1 VGSDQGPARS
11 HDATATIG
19 EQARPARDVK
29 AAVRLAVVAAL
40 LGALLLPSAC
50 GPRTAGEPPPR
61 GLIYLS
67 PDGHGDYA
75 SLNQAVRQAP
85 EGATIVLA
93 AGVYRLPAPL
103 DIYRSVTLRGAG
115 PDQTIVIGTTAGHVL
130 GFSGNGAF
138 SAEGL
143 TFRHVSVGPESNPSD
158 VALFRGGTVELSDC
172 RFAAA
177 TLGENAA
184 GFQGGA
190 GVRLL
195 GDTRARMRACSA
207 EDNAQA
213 GVVCEPHARPI
224 LEKVTF
230 SRNGRPGLFVVP
242 GRTGPTDPAELT
254 NFLDATMPGLLG
266 SWRVPG
272 AVVVVVKDGRVLAQ
286 RGYGFADV
294 VGRKVPDPARTL
306 FRVASV
312 TKLFTATAV
321 LQLAEQGKLRLGVDA
336 QMYLPGVTVPRTFAR
351 PVTVA
356 DLLSHT
362 SGFDERTIGMAAPN
376 AALAPPLDRFLVR
389 EMPSRV
395 VPAGLFYSYSNYNYG
410 LAGAVVQ
417 AAGGMPYEKYITQK
431 ILAPLGMTDT
441 SFDPRTVANASL
453 APGYRYRNGGYT
465 ALSQDIFADT
475 AAGQLY
481 STGADMARFMLC
493 ELQGGQL
500 DGTRILGARWMERM
514 LAPRFDESPQLPASG
529 YAYVEQPID
538 NRRPVE
544 QAGDWNGY
552 ASLVFLLPQDGLG
565 IFVAVNSDQG
575 QLRDQLIQ
583 NFMDH
588 YYPDRDR
595 LFGVQPAASLS
606 TGLTQFAGTYRTL
619 RMAHAALDKWLAFS
633 PDSDLIVDADQSN
646 AVTIHDT
653 RYVQVQPLV
662 FLEQYGDSYAVFQ
675 RGRQGGVDFLTQG
688 TTTYQRLHW
697 YETYI
702 FQRRLVIFFVY
713 ILGLTAVAWLL
724 TPFLGRLR
732 RRLPLLRH
740 LGWRRPPGY
749 LEPAVAQTA
758 RAVAGLAAL
767 LDLAFLATADRLI
780 TTANLVNGVP
790 GGVTALLVVP
800 LLATALSAAM
810 PVFAGIAWARRYWGV
825 FGRLSFTFVTLIAAL
840 FIWFLAYWNL
850 LGFRY

>member
-11 HDATATIG
+11 DDATATIG
-19 EQARPARDVK
+19 EQVRPAQDVK
-29 AAVRLAVVAAL
+29 AAVRLAAVAAL
-40 LGALLLPSAC
+40 LGALLLASAC

-67 PDGHGDYA
+67 PDGHGDYP
-75 SLNQAVRQAP
+75 SLTQAVRQAP

-115 PDQTIVIGTTAGHVL
+115 PDQTMVIGTTAGHVL

-158 VALFRGGTVELSDC
+158 VALFRGGTVELTDC
-172 RFAAA
+172 RFAGA
-177 TLGENAA
+177 TLGENAE

-195 GDTRARMRACSA
+195 GDTRSVLRACVA
-207 EDNAQA
+207 QDNAQA
-213 GVVCEPHARPI
+213 GVVCEPHARPT
-224 LEKVTF
+224 LERTSF
-230 SRNGRPGLFVVP
+230 SGNGRPGLFVVP
-242 GRTGPTDPAELT
+242 GRTGPSDPAELT
-254 NFLDATMPGLLG
+254 AFLDSKMPGLLS

-272 AVVVVVKDGRVLAQ
+272 AVVVVVKNGRVMAQ
-286 RGYGFADV
+286 KGYGFADV
-294 VGRKVPDPARTL
+294 AAGTAPDPARTL

-321 LQLAEQGKLRLGVDA
+321 LQLAERGKVQLGVDA
-336 QMYLPGVTVPRTFAR
+336 QMYLPGVRLQRTFAR

-362 SGFDERTIGMAAPN
+362 SGYDERTIGMAAPS

-410 LAGAVVQ
+410 LAGGIVA
-417 AAGGMPYEKYITQK
+417 AAGGMPYEEYVARR
-431 ILAPLGMTDT
+431 ILTPLGMTNT
-441 SFDPRTVANASL
+441 SFGPRTAGGAAL
-453 APGYRYRNGGYT
+453 APGYRYLDGGYR
-465 ALSQDIFADT
+465 ALSQDVFADT

-493 ELQGGQL
+493 ELQGGRL
-500 DGTRILGARWMERM
+500 DGTRILGAQWVERM
-514 LAPRFDESPQLPASG
+514 LTPRFDGSPQLPASG
-529 YAYVEQPID
+529 YAYAQQLID
-538 NRRPVE
+538 NRTPIE

-552 ASLVFLLPQDGLG
+552 ASLVFLLPEDHLG
-565 IFVAVNSDQG
+565 VFVAINTDQG
-575 QLRDQLIQ
+575 QLRDELIQ
-583 NFMDH
+583 DFMDH
-588 YYPDRDR
+588 YYPDRDQ

-606 TGLTQFAGTYRTL
+606 TGLAQFGGTYRTL
-619 RMAHAALDKWLAFS
+619 RMAHATLDKWLAFS
-633 PDSDLIVDADQSN
+633 PDSDLLVGTDQSA

-653 RYVQVQPLV
+653 RYVQIQPLV
-662 FLEQYGDSYAVFQ
+662 FLEQYGATYAVFQ
-675 RGRQGGVDFLTQG
+675 RGRQGGVDYLTQG
-688 TTTYQRLHW
+688 TTTYQRLRW
-697 YETYI
+697 YETYL
-702 FQRRLVIFFVY
+702 FQRRLVIAFVFV
-713 ILGLTAVAWLL
+713 LGMTAVAWLL

-732 RRLPLLRH
+732 RRLPLLRRI
-740 LGWRRPPGY
+740 GWRRPPGY

-758 RAVAGLAAL
+758 RAVAGLAAM
-767 LDLAFLATADRLI
+767 LDLGFLAGADQLI
-780 TTANLVNGVP
+780 TTDKLVNGVS
-790 GGVTALLVVP
+790 GSVVALLVVP
-800 LLATALSAAM
+800 LVAAALTAAM
-810 PVFAGIAWARRYWGV
+810 PVFAGIAWWRRYWGV
-825 FGRLSFTFVTLIAAL
+825 FGRLLFTFVTLVAAL
-840 FIWFLAYWNL
+840 FIWFLTYWNL
-850 LGFRY
+850 FGFRY

>member
-1 VGSDQGPARS
+1 MR
-11 HDATATIG
+11 ATI
-19 EQARPARDVK
+19 
-29 AAVRLAVVAAL
+29 RLAVISTLLVVIVLVAVL
-40 LGALLLPSAC
+40 SAGGC

-67 PDGHGDYA
+67 PDGHGDYP
-75 SLNQAVRQAP
+75 SLTQAVRQAP
-85 EGATIVLA
+85 VGATIVLA
-93 AGVYRLPAPL
+93 AGVYRLPTPL
-103 DIYRSVTLRGAG
+103 DVYRSVTLRGAG
-115 PDQTIVIGTTAGHVL
+115 PDQTTVIGTTAGHVL
-130 GFSGNGAF
+130 GFSGNGTL

-143 TFRHVSVGPESNPSD
+143 TFRHVSVGPESDPAD

-172 RFAAA
+172 RFAGG
-177 TLGENAA
+177 TVGESVE

-195 GDTRARMRACSA
+195 GDTRARLRACLA

-213 GVVCEPHARPI
+213 GVVCEPHARP
-224 LEKVTF
+224 LLDRVSFTG
-230 SRNGRPGLFVVP
+230 NGRAGLFVLP
-242 GRTGPTDPAELT
+242 GRTGPTDTAELT
-254 NFLDATMPGLLG
+254 TFLDATVPGLLD

-272 AVVVVVKDGRVLAQ
+272 AVVVVVKDGRVLTQ
-286 RGYGFADV
+286 KGYGFADV
-294 VGRKVPDPARTL
+294 AAQKTIDPARTL
-306 FRVASV
+306 FRIASV
-312 TKLFTATAV
+312 TKVFTATAV
-321 LQLAEQGKLRLGVDA
+321 LQLAEQGKVHLGVDA
-336 QMYLPGVTVPRTFAR
+336 QMYLPGVRLSRAFAR

-362 SGFDERTIGMAAPN
+362 SGFDERTIGMAAPT
-376 AALAPPLDRFLVR
+376 AAPAPPLDRFLER
-389 EMPSRV
+389 DMPSRV

-417 AAGGMPYEKYITQK
+417 AAGGMPYEEYVTRN
-431 ILAPLGMTDT
+431 ILAPLGMANT
-441 SFDPRTVANASL
+441 SFDPGSAAS
-453 APGYRYRNGGYT
+453 ATPATGYRYRGGTYR
-465 ALSQDIFADT
+465 ALSQDVFADT

-481 STGADMARFMLC
+481 STGSDMARFMLC

-500 DGTRILGARWMERM
+500 GGTRILGSRWVQRM
-514 LAPRFDESPQLPASG
+514 LTPRFDESHQLPASG
-529 YAYVEQPID
+529 YAYVEEPID
-538 NRRPVE
+538 NRRPIE

-552 ASLVFLLPQDGLG
+552 ASLLFLLPQDHLG

-583 NFMDH
+583 SFMDH
-588 YYPDRDR
+588 YYPDRDK

-619 RMAHAALDKWLAFS
+619 RMAHATLDKWLAFS
-633 PDSDLIVDADQSN
+633 PGSDLIVGADRSS

-653 RYVQVQPLV
+653 RYVQIQPLV
-662 FLEQYGDSYAVFQ
+662 FLEQYGDTYAVFQ
-675 RGRQGGVDFLTQG
+675 RGREGGVDFLTQG

-702 FQRRLVIFFVY
+702 FQRRLVILFIFV
-713 ILGLTAVAWLL
+713 LGLTAVAWLL

-732 RRLPLLRH
+732 RRLPLLRRV
-740 LGWRRPPGY
+740 GWQRPPGY
-749 LEPAVAQTA
+749 REPAAAQTA

-767 LDLAFLATADRLI
+767 CDLAFLAGAGRLI
-780 TTANLVNGVP
+780 TTGNLINGVP
-790 GGVTALLVVP
+790 GSVTALLVVP
-800 LLATALSAAM
+800 LVAAALTAAM

-825 FGRLSFTFVTLIAAL
+825 FGRLLFTFVTLTAAL

-850 LGFRY
+850 FGFRY